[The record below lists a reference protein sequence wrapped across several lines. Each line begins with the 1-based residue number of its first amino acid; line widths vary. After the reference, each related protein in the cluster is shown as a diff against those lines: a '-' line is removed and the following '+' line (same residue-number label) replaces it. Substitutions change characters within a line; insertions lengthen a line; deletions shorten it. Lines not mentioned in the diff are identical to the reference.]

1 MKRRLFI
8 FAMAGVIAMASLTG
22 CGSSFEDS
30 DVVATVN
37 DKEITADIANFYAR
51 YTQAQYETYFS
62 AYLGDNMWSS
72 EASEGIT
79 YEESVKES
87 VLKELETMLLL
98 EEHMEDYDVS
108 LSDAEKQVVAEAARD
123 FDEANEL
130 EAKEKVSGSSET
142 AERILTLMAVQQKM
156 TEAIQAEADTEVS
169 DEEAAQKSMQYVL
182 FGYESSDEDA
192 EDEELSDEE
201 KAEVKSQAE
210 SFLKEAKEAEDFS
223 AYATEQGLTAST
235 ITFDEDS
242 TSPAVELI
250 EAADKLDEGE
260 TTDVI
265 ETDYGCYVAR
275 VTSLLDEAAT
285 ESEKQSIIAERKS
298 QLYTETCEKWLEE
311 ADIDVNNRVWKKIRF
326 NDMSVTMKVQE
337 QDPYADEIQTD
348 DVADTD
354 ADTIDEDTT
363 EDADTSEN
371 ADEAEGE
378 EEP

>member
-1 MKRRLFI
+1 MKKRLFI
-8 FAMAGVIAMASLTG
+8 FAMTAALAAASLTG
-22 CGSSFEDS
+22 CGSSFEGS

-72 EASEGIT
+72 EASEGKT

-98 EEHMEDYDVS
+98 EEHMEDYGVT

-156 TEAIQAEADTEVS
+156 TEAIQADADTEVS

-182 FGYESSDEDA
+182 FRYESSEEDA
-192 EDEELSDEE
+192 GDAELTDNE
-201 KAEVKSQAE
+201 KAEIKDQAE
-210 SFLKEAKEAEDFS
+210 SFLKGAKEAEDFS
-223 AYATEQGLTAST
+223 AYAAEQGLEAST
-235 ITFDEDS
+235 ATFDKDS
-242 TSPAVELI
+242 TSPAAELI
-250 EAADKLDEGE
+250 EAADKLEEGE
-260 TTDVI
+260 TTGVI
-265 ETDYGCYVAR
+265 ETDNGCYVGK
-275 VTSLLDEAAT
+275 VTSLFDQAAT
-285 ESEKQSIIAERKS
+285 DSKKQSIITERKS
-298 QLYTETCEKWLEE
+298 QLYTDTCDQWLTE
-311 ADIDVNNRVWKKIRF
+311 ADIQVNDHVWKKIRF

-337 QDPYADEIQTD
+337 QDPYADDITTD

-354 ADTIDEDTT
+354 K
-363 EDADTSEN
+363 DAAEGKDTSEN
-371 ADEAEGE
+371 VENAEGS